1 MEFCKQNSQSV
12 AGAGCIV
19 SSQKEPMVVVW
30 FSFGLVLVRVLVCF
44 WFYFSFRNGGV
55 EKATYPH
62 GRVASE
68 FINI

>member
-1 MEFCKQNSQSV
+1 MGTIGYILVRFWFV
-12 AGAGCIV
+12 FGYTLVRFWFVFGFILV
-19 SSQKEPMVVVW
+19 YVW
-30 FSFGLVLVRVLVCF
+30 FSLG
-44 WFYFSFRNGGV
+44 FRNGGV